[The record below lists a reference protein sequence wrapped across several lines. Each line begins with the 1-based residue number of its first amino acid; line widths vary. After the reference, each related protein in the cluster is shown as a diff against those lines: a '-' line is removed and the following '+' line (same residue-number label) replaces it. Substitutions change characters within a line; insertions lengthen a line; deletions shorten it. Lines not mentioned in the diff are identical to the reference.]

1 MPRPSSGRLNAM
13 THLSSFNRSFNPVAK
28 ARRHHRHLMRK
39 DPSLASAISGAGMV
53 LPDGSVA
60 LALSDGDIALYEV
73 HVIVRHYCRPAR
85 SRGPAA
91 KWRSTESP
99 TSTPASEGPLS
110 SIPTFSAASPRLPP
124 QF

>member
-1 MPRPSSGRLNAM
+1 M

-85 SRGPAA
+85 SRGPVVEMALDEVA
-91 KWRSTESP
+91 YFDACVRGATKFNSDFFGR
-99 TSTPASEGPLS
+99 
-110 SIPTFSAASPRLPP
+110 IAASPATILNIAAE
-124 QF
+124 